1 MRFVLLNS
9 LAIAACFGFFVACS
23 ADSGT
28 SADTESPIVFDDKIV
43 NYLSSPRSA
52 SSSVAVIEEST
63 NETFK
68 EMKLLLSEKYNV
80 KESRSYVDEIWFE
93 KDSVQVD
100 LSELESDRDKWAKGI
115 LAAVMPSQYVDQYRI
130 ISIDEEWSFSMD
142 EESRITEYTFN
153 YVRVFEGRVIRNNK
167 NNLSIYVDANGFFKS
182 GDVAIQDLKTTAET
196 VAVESNLDEYKT
208 SLDSIYR
215 DNSYSVTVC
224 SMCES
229 GKKEVQ
235 INEVIVTGV
244 ADAYCESE
252 LGSSVKL
259 MPCISYTTKEILA
272 DGDTIARIVDA
283 PYSRASSAK

>member
-1 MRFVLLNS
+1 
-9 LAIAACFGFFVACS
+9 
-23 ADSGT
+23 
-28 SADTESPIVFDDKIV
+28 
-43 NYLSSPRSA
+43 
-52 SSSVAVIEEST
+52 
-63 NETFK
+63 
-68 EMKLLLSEKYNV
+68 
-80 KESRSYVDEIWFE
+80 
-93 KDSVQVD
+93 
-100 LSELESDRDKWAKGI
+100 
-115 LAAVMPSQYVDQYRI
+115 
-130 ISIDEEWSFSMD
+130 MD

-283 PYSRASSAK
+283 PYSRASSAE

>member
-1 MRFVLLNS
+1 MMRFVLLNS

-130 ISIDEEWSFSMD
+130 ISID